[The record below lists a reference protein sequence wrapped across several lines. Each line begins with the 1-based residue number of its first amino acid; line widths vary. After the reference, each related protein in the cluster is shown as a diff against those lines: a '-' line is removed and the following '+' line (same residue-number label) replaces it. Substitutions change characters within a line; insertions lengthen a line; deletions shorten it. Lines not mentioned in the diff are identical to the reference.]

1 MSTMAFDKEDLRRA
15 ALAHMTARRE
25 GGLEARR
32 LAEAAEA
39 AAEAGL
45 SLREI
50 AEIIDSSSRQ
60 ELDQPRL
67 AA

>member
-1 MSTMAFDKEDLRRA
+1 MAFNKEELRRA
-15 ALAHMTARRE
+15 AVAHMTARRE

-32 LAEAAEA
+32 LAELAEA

-50 AEIIDSSSRQ
+50 AEIIDSGSRE
-60 ELDQPRL
+60 ELAEPPL